1 MVMLHYRQCDG
12 IASRSQ
18 RGHDEGMIT
27 PHLRTADYRPEEG
40 RAPVSLGFATV
51 NEAAHFLRLSRAKI
65 HLMLRAGQ
73 IPHARYGRAVRI
85 PWNWLQAQAE
95 GQ

>member
-1 MVMLHYRQCDG
+1 MVIIHNQQCDG

-18 RGHDEGMIT
+18 RDQNEGMIT
-27 PHLRTADYRPEEG
+27 KDFGASDYRPSED